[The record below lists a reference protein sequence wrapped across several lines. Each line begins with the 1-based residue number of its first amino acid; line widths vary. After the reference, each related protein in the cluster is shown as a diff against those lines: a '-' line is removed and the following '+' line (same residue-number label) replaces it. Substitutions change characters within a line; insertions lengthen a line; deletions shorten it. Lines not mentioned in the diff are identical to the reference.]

1 MPDNALMPN
10 PAIVAADE
18 SLKAI
23 FECIDRRQSFLLE
36 AGAGSGK
43 TYSLVKA
50 LRYVTSKQGRE
61 FARRS
66 AKVACITFTN
76 IASDEIKSRIDSHP
90 SVVTSTIHAFCWSI
104 IKDFQPNLRAEL
116 PNLPKWKERLDAG
129 GGIAGRPIE
138 YDLGFP
144 SASPEDGAVSLG
156 HNDVLGLIVRLMIQ
170 PKFRRIFAAR
180 YPVLFIDEYQDTD
193 KEFVG
198 SLLEHFVGKADSPLI
213 GFFGDHWQKIYAE
226 GTGGIE
232 NANLISVLQQ
242 SNFRSVETVVSVLNR
257 MRPGLPQACSAPG
270 SVGVAVAFHTNGW
283 KGARRDGK
291 GGGHWTND
299 LPSEVAHEHL
309 EALRLRLEGEGWDF
323 SAEKTKILML
333 THTVLAAEQG
343 YDQLAK
349 VFSRNESFLKKE
361 DAHIKFLLDTVEPV
375 CAAYG
380 KKKFGEMFA
389 ALDAHTPNIRS
400 YAEKAAW
407 VKDMVTLLNFRE
419 NGTVGDVMDHLRA
432 TRRPRIPD
440 VVERR
445 ERELQQWD
453 AKPGEEEPKLVGRV
467 RSLRGIP
474 YRQVSALAR
483 FVDDSTPFS
492 TKHGVKGAEF
502 ENVLVIAGRGWSQY
516 NFNELLETFDNPA
529 DQVKF
534 QRNRNLFYVA
544 CSRPKKRLAVLFTQ
558 QLSDASLGR
567 LENWFGADN
576 VHAFAP

>member
-1 MPDNALMPN
+1 MPN
-10 PAIVAADE
+10 PAIVAAEE
-18 SLKAI
+18 SLNAI
-23 FECIDRRQSFLLE
+23 FECIDQRQSFLLE

-50 LRYVTSKQGRE
+50 LRYVTGNQGRE
-61 FARRS
+61 FARRN
-66 AKVACITFTN
+66 AKIACITFTN
-76 IASDEIKSRIDSHP
+76 VASDEIKSRIDGHP
-90 SVVTSTIHAFCWSI
+90 SVFTSTIHAFCWSL

-116 PNLPKWKERLDAG
+116 PNLPKWKERLDES

-138 YDLGFP
+138 YDLGYP
-144 SASPEDGAVSLG
+144 SAAPEDSTVSLG
-156 HNDVLGLIVRLMIQ
+156 HNDVLGLIVKLMRL
-170 PKFRRIFAAR
+170 PKFRWIFAAR

-226 GTGGIE
+226 GTGGIK
-232 NANLISVLQQ
+232 NTDLITVPQK
-242 SNFRSVETVVSVLNR
+242 SNFRSVETVVNVLNR
-257 MRPGLPQACSAPG
+257 MRPGLPQSCSEPG
-270 SVGVAVAFHTNGW
+270 SSGIAVAFHTNGW
-283 KGARRDGK
+283 KGVRRDGK

-299 LPSEVAHEHL
+299 LPSDVAHEHL
-309 EALRLRLEGEGWDF
+309 EALRHRLEGEGWDF

-333 THTVLAAEQG
+333 THSVLATEQG

-349 VFSRNESFLKKE
+349 VYSRNESFLKKE
-361 DAHIKFLLDTVEPV
+361 DAHVKFLLDTVEPV
-375 CAAYG
+375 CSAYE

-389 ALDAHTPNIRS
+389 ALDARTPNIRS
-400 YAEKAAW
+400 FTEKAAW
-407 VKDMVTLLNFRE
+407 VKDMATLLNFRE
-419 NGTVGDVMDHLRA
+419 NGTVGDVLDHLVT

-440 VVERR
+440 AVERR
-445 ERELQQWD
+445 ERDLQKWD
-453 AKPGEEEPKLVGRV
+453 AEPGDEEPKMVGRV
-467 RSLRGIP
+467 RSLRCVP
-474 YRQVSALAR
+474 YKQVSALAR

-502 ENVLVIAGRGWSQY
+502 ENVLVVAGRGWSQY
-516 NFNELLETFDNPA
+516 NFNELLEMFDNPA
-529 DQVKF
+529 DEAKF

-558 QLSDASLGR
+558 HLSDASLGR
-567 LENWFGADN
+567 LGNWFGEEN